1 MAATEFSTI
10 QSVRIGESSCG
21 AAEQGVR
28 DICETSG
35 AEQHHYAL
43 LLLALLTAFLSFG
56 AAVGRS
62 KPAAVALI
70 GVGMAVLVIAFAID
84 HGSLSDKHGL
94 DARYS
99 QVEPETGGGYT
110 LERLAGIL
118 AVAAGGL
125 ALILDADGLAVP
137 RVRLPR
143 RRTRSSSSDA
153 EDDDGQLVLDEEDER
168 EARRAEREAKRSTS
182 DKPAGGGTRAGA
194 GLRLAARRRRTAR
207 RKCEGC
213 FESLPAI

>member
-1 MAATEFSTI
+1 LVGLSAAVLMAATEFSTI

-62 KPAAVALI
+62 KPAAIALI
-70 GVGMAVLVIAFAID
+70 GAGVAVLVIAFAID

-99 QVEPETGGGYT
+99 QVDPVTGGGYT

-118 AVAAGGL
+118 AIAAGGL
-125 ALILDADGLAVP
+125 ALILDADGLSLP
-137 RVRLPR
+137 SPRLP
-143 RRTRSSSSDA
+143 RRTRSSGPS
-153 EDDDGQLVLDEEDER
+153 DDDGDGQLTLDEEEER
-168 EARRAEREAKRSTS
+168 EARRAEREAKRSTAE
-182 DKPAGGGTRAGA
+182 KPAADA
-194 GLRLAARRRRTAR
+194 
-207 RKCEGC
+207 EP
-213 FESLPAI
+213 EPE